1 VAVVLKACGNFNDQ
15 NKSCQKQDELY
26 DESNDQINNE
36 VVQNNEH
43 ILNLMEVLKNEE
55 MVNLL
60 ELIHCTLYPYF
71 NFYSDESGVMREDQ
85 FIHFCKDFMIFPDIL
100 PEEIVMNFF
109 CTLSQFYWNNLADDG
124 EEDCNMIDEH
134 LFIEIL
140 ALSALEM
147 KFQDPQPSQIEKVIV
162 LLDWMNNSE
171 GAKMMYQA
179 TGGDP
184 NDTIDLLALVKE
196 SYPHLFQDN

>member
-1 VAVVLKACGNFNDQ
+1 MVSKDGNFPAQQESQFEDQ
-15 NKSCQKQDELY
+15 
-26 DESNDQINNE
+26 NDQIDEENAE
-36 VVQNNEH
+36 NNEH

-60 ELIHCTLYPYF
+60 ELIHRTLYPYF
-71 NFYSDESGVMREDQ
+71 NFYSEETGVMREDQ
-85 FIHFCKDFMIFPDIL
+85 FVNFCKDFMIFPDIL

-109 CTLSQFYWNNLADDG
+109 CTLSQFYWNNQ
-124 EEDCNMIDEH
+124 EEQLSCNMIDEH
-134 LFIEIL
+134 LFIEVL

-147 KFQDPQPSQIEKVIV
+147 KFQDPQPSKIEKVIV

-171 GAKMMYQA
+171 GAKKMYEA
-179 TGGDP
+179 SGGDP